1 MCNQTLQDALAL
13 LRPGDTIATAAYF
26 HEPQAFLS
34 RLHLAAAEVEDL
46 SIWTANVMGDYPIMG
61 AECDKIHWLSSF
73 YDRKARAA
81 HPKKQVTYYPSDLHV
96 TGAMMVEAKRP
107 TVFVAAVPPMDPD
120 GTYCV
125 STSLQWE
132 SECAAAADRIIL
144 EVNPAIPHADSSLRI
159 PRERVTCAYEV
170 HDPLLVLRYT
180 GEITPEEAAIGGY
193 VSELIHD
200 GDCVQFGLGGTPSA
214 VAAAL
219 TDKHDLGIHTEMLG
233 NAMINLIRSGAVTN
247 RRKTLH
253 PGKTVCA
260 FFLGDEDAVDFL
272 ENTPDVMFRPAAY
285 TNHPATI
292 ARNENMVSVNT
303 TLQVDLLGQVSSES
317 IGSRQYSGTGGAM
330 DFAYGAHNAPN
341 GRSIIAVNATAKGGS
356 LSRISAALP
365 VGSAVSIPRNIVDYV
380 VTEFGIARLRNCSV
394 RQRVENLI
402 AVAHPDFRAE
412 LAREA
417 QKLLLW

>member
-1 MCNQTLQDALAL
+1 MCIQTLQDALAL

-34 RLHLAAAEVEDL
+34 HLHLAAAEVADL
-46 SIWTANVMGDYPIMG
+46 SLWTSNVLGNYPIMG
-61 AECDKIHWLSSF
+61 TECDKIHWLSSF
-73 YDRKARAA
+73 YERKARAA
-81 HPKKQVTYYPSDLHV
+81 HPKKLVTYYPSDLHA
-96 TGAMMVEAKRP
+96 TGAMMVEAQKP
-107 TVFVAAVPPMDPD
+107 TVFVAAVPPMEPD
-120 GTYCV
+120 GTYCI

-132 SECAAAADRIIL
+132 PECAAAADRIIL
-144 EVNPAIPHADSSLRI
+144 EVNPAIPHTGSSLRI
-159 PRERVTCAYEV
+159 PRERAACVYEV
-170 HDPLLVLRYT
+170 RDPVPVLRYT
-180 GEITPEEAAIGGY
+180 AEITPEEAAIGGY

-200 GDCVQFGLGGTPSA
+200 GDCVQFGLGGTPGA

-233 NAMINLIRSGAVTN
+233 NAMMNLIRSGAVTN
-247 RRKTLH
+247 RRKNLH
-253 PGKTVCA
+253 PGKTVCT
-260 FFLGDEDAVDFL
+260 FSLGDEDALDFL
-272 ENTPDVMFRPAAY
+272 ANAPDILFRPAAY

-303 TLQVDLLGQVSSES
+303 ALQVDLLGQVSSET
-317 IGSRQYSGTGGAM
+317 IGSRQYSGTGGAL
-330 DFAYGAHNAPN
+330 DFAYGAHSAPN
-341 GRSIIAVNATAKGGS
+341 GRSIIAVSATAKDGS
-356 LSRISAALP
+356 LSRISTALP
-365 VGSAVSIPRNIVDYV
+365 AGSAVSIPRNIVDYV
-380 VTEFGIARLRNCSV
+380 VTEFGIARLRGCSV

>member
-1 MCNQTLQDALAL
+1 
-13 LRPGDTIATAAYF
+13 
-26 HEPQAFLS
+26 
-34 RLHLAAAEVEDL
+34 
-46 SIWTANVMGDYPIMG
+46 
-61 AECDKIHWLSSF
+61 
-73 YDRKARAA
+73 
-81 HPKKQVTYYPSDLHV
+81 
-96 TGAMMVEAKRP
+96 
-107 TVFVAAVPPMDPD
+107 
-120 GTYCV
+120 
-125 STSLQWE
+125 
-132 SECAAAADRIIL
+132 
-144 EVNPAIPHADSSLRI
+144 
-159 PRERVTCAYEV
+159 
-170 HDPLLVLRYT
+170 
-180 GEITPEEAAIGGY
+180 
-193 VSELIHD
+193 
-200 GDCVQFGLGGTPSA
+200 
-214 VAAAL
+214 
-219 TDKHDLGIHTEMLG
+219 
-233 NAMINLIRSGAVTN
+233 
-247 RRKTLH
+247 
-253 PGKTVCA
+253 
-260 FFLGDEDAVDFL
+260 
-272 ENTPDVMFRPAAY
+272 MFRPAAY

-330 DFAYGAHNAPN
+330 DFVYGAHNAPN